1 MDLIISFLTEWG
13 YLALFLTITLENM
26 NIPIPSEIILGFAG
40 FLVAQGI
47 FSYWPAILT
56 GTIGGLTGSLLS
68 YWLGSSGGRR
78 ILLKYGRYMYL
89 SEKKLIA
96 ADSLFNLYGGMAVFT
111 GRILPGVRTFISLPA
126 GIARYPLPRFIFFT
140 ILGTVPWT
148 MFLVYAG
155 YLLGDNWQMLLAYDK
170 EIFLA
175 CFLLA
180 AMIAGIY
187 ILYRRQNGRKKNH

>member
-13 YLALFLTITLENM
+13 YLALFLTIMLENM

-40 FLVAQGI
+40 FLVSQGI
-47 FSYWPAILT
+47 FSFWPAILI
-56 GTIGGLTGSLLS
+56 GTVGGLTGSLLS

-78 ILLKYGRYMYL
+78 LLLKYGRHVYL

-126 GIARYPLPRFIFFT
+126 GVARYPLHRFILFT
-140 ILGTVPWT
+140 VLGTVPWT
-148 MFLVYAG
+148 IFLVYAG
-155 YLLGDNWQMLLAYDK
+155 YMLGDNWQMLVDYDK
-170 EIFLA
+170 EIFLV
-175 CFLLA
+175 CLLLA
-180 AMIAGIY
+180 ALITGAY
-187 ILYRRQNGRKKNH
+187 VLYRRRKGKKQDI

>member
-187 ILYRRQNGRKKNH
+187 ILYHRRNGKKQNN